1 MCRKCDSYQGH
12 HQAINAHRN
21 NLINLLKNIM
31 ANQIG
36 LFWLKDDFRIK
47 KNFALI
53 EATKKHREVVAFFL
67 YKKSKYEGQEA
78 QKWWV
83 SKSLIEFK
91 NKLIEYNINLEI
103 VSIESYKSFFE
114 KLFKKKNFSIYWNR
128 TYEPN
133 YLKFDRFLS
142 ENFKKNNLEFNI
154 FKGNI
159 LNEFHEV
166 KKNDGTP
173 FKVFTP
179 FWRSA
184 EKFYL
189 EKIPSKEKTISK
201 CKKKISF
208 FNKTIDEKEIIPKK
222 KWFKKFENYWCPS
235 EENALLELKKF
246 IGNTITKYSDT
257 RNFPYLRGTSKLSPF
272 IKHGQIHVETIWEEC
287 NKVKSYGTSKFLAE
301 IGWREFNHSLIN
313 FFPHMLKENY
323 SKKFD
328 KFPWEKNLKNLK
340 AWKKG
345 LTGYPI
351 VDAGMRELYSTG
363 WMHNRV
369 RMIVGSFLVKH
380 LLINWK
386 EGEKYFKN
394 CLLDYNEANNV
405 SGWQWVAGSGADA
418 APYFRIFNPI
428 LQGEKFDKS
437 GEYVRKWVPEL
448 KNVPNKFIHKPWEIK
463 DEKILKLDV
472 DYPAP
477 IVIHEKARSKALSAF
492 KQI

>member
-1 MCRKCDSYQGH
+1 M
-12 HQAINAHRN
+12 
-21 NLINLLKNIM
+21 
-31 ANQIG
+31 
-36 LFWLKDDFRIK
+36 
-47 KNFALI
+47 
-53 EATKKHREVVAFFL
+53 
-67 YKKSKYEGQEA
+67 
-78 QKWWV
+78 
-83 SKSLIEFK
+83 
-91 NKLIEYNINLEI
+91 
-103 VSIESYKSFFE
+103 
-114 KLFKKKNFSIYWNR
+114 
-128 TYEPN
+128 
-133 YLKFDRFLS
+133 
-142 ENFKKNNLEFNI
+142 
-154 FKGNI
+154 
-159 LNEFHEV
+159 
-166 KKNDGTP
+166 
-173 FKVFTP
+173 
-179 FWRSA
+179 
-184 EKFYL
+184 
-189 EKIPSKEKTISK
+189 
-201 CKKKISF
+201 
-208 FNKTIDEKEIIPKK
+208 
-222 KWFKKFENYWCPS
+222 
-235 EENALLELKKF
+235 KKF
-246 IGNTITKYSDT
+246 IENTITKYSDT
-257 RNFPYLRGTSKLSPF
+257 RNFPYLCGTSKLSPF

-313 FFPHMLKENY
+313 FFHICLKKTIP
-323 SKKFD
+323 KKFD

-405 SGWQWVAGSGADA
+405 SGWQWVAGCGADA

-428 LQGEKFDKS
+428 LQGEKFDKT
-437 GEYVRKWVPEL
+437 GEYVKKWVPEL
-448 KNVPNKFIHKPWEIK
+448 KNVPNKFIHKPWELK
-463 DEKILKLDV
+463 DENILKLDV